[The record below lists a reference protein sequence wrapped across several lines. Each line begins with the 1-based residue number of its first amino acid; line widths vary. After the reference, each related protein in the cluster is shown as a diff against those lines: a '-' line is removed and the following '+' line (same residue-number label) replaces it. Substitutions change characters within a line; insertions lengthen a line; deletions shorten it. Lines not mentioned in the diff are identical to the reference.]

1 MPEAPEGQKRTPEG
15 PSPGSSPPPK
25 GAGAGGKDGPPG
37 MNAVRFMGVGLQ
49 FAATVGLFAWAG
61 YWLDGKYGWEPWAVT
76 VSTLLGVGT
85 ATYHLLKET
94 A

>member
-1 MPEAPEGQKRTPEG
+1 MSEAPEEHEPLPEKSTPQSHPLPEG
-15 PSPGSSPPPK
+15 GEGSK
-25 GAGAGGKDGPPG
+25 KDGPPG
-37 MNAVRFMGVGLQ
+37 LNAVRFMGVGLQ
-49 FAATVGLFAWAG
+49 FAATVGLFAWVG

-76 VSTLLGVGT
+76 VSTLLGVGI